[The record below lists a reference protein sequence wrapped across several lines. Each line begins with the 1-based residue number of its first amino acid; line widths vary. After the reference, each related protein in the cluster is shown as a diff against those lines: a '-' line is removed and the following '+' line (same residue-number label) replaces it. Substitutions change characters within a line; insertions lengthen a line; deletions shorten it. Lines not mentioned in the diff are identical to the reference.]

1 MELAT
6 PNVFKGAI
14 SRLPLVSASLGAAL
28 ATVWVVACFA
38 SPPQNLAVATR
49 PNQQDTATV
58 GASGD
63 IAFLQVLVMMR
74 ADKLKVGRLV

>member
-1 MELAT
+1 VELAT

-14 SRLPLVSASLGAAL
+14 SRLPLVSPSLGAAL

-38 SPPQNLAVATR
+38 SPPQNLAIATR

-58 GASGD
+58 GAKPRFKATIIS
-63 IAFLQVLVMMR
+63 
-74 ADKLKVGRLV
+74 K

>member
-14 SRLPLVSASLGAAL
+14 SRLPLVSTSLGAAL

-38 SPPQNLAVATR
+38 SPPQNLPITTR
-49 PNQQDTATV
+49 PNRQYTATV
-58 GASGD
+58 GAKPRLKFIIYNSRK
-63 IAFLQVLVMMR
+63 VLLGANR
-74 ADKLKVGRLV
+74 

>member
-1 MELAT
+1 MLT
-6 PNVFKGAI
+6 FFVFGVWVFLSRGAI

-38 SPPQNLAVATR
+38 SPPQNLAIATC

-58 GASGD
+58 GAKT
-63 IAFLQVLVMMR
+63 R
-74 ADKLKVGRLV
+74 LKATICS

>member
-1 MELAT
+1 VGFGSPFLCLG
-6 PNVFKGAI
+6 FGFLRSRGAI

-38 SPPQNLAVATR
+38 SSPQNLAIATR

-58 GASGD
+58 GAKP
-63 IAFLQVLVMMR
+63 R
-74 ADKLKVGRLV
+74 LKTTILSK

>member
-38 SPPQNLAVATR
+38 SPPQNLAIATR
-49 PNQQDTATV
+49 PNHQDAATV

-63 IAFLQVLVMMR
+63 IMFLLLSTVVEFYL
-74 ADKLKVGRLV
+74 

>member
-1 MELAT
+1 MLT
-6 PNVFKGAI
+6 FFVFGVWVFLSRGAI
-14 SRLPLVSASLGAAL
+14 SRLPLVSASLGTAL

-38 SPPQNLAVATR
+38 STPQNLAIATR

-63 IAFLQVLVMMR
+63 IVFLLLSIVS
-74 ADKLKVGRLV
+74 

>member
-1 MELAT
+1 MELST
-6 PNVFKGAI
+6 PNDFKGAI

-28 ATVWVVACFA
+28 TTVWVVACFA
-38 SPPQNLAVATR
+38 STPQNLAIATR